1 MTIAI
6 VVHGGAGAWPI
17 GSKRL
22 ARAVEVCSQAATAGR
37 ELLAAGATAV
47 AAVEAAVRVL
57 EDDLLFNAGRGSHP
71 TSDGNVEVDA
81 MIMSGADLSLG
92 AVAAVQRVQN
102 PISLARMVMEKTPH
116 TFLAG
121 AGAEQFA
128 DSSGF
133 PRVSNAA
140 LLPLARGETVDA
152 HDTVGAVALDAQGNI
167 AAATSTGGIPNKM
180 PGRIG
185 DSPLVGAGAYAANES
200 AAVSA
205 TGDGEALMK
214 ILISKTACDL
224 VSGGASPQQACE
236 TALQMLTTRFDA
248 SAGLIAL
255 DPQGHV
261 GVTCN
266 SAAMPYAIAVDAEPI
281 LRGHQPPSR

>member
-1 MTIAI
+1 VTIAI
-6 VVHGGAGAWPI
+6 VVHGGAGAWPLE
-17 GSKRL
+17 SKRL
-22 ARAVEVCSQAATAGR
+22 ARAVEVCAEAGTAGR
-37 ELLAAGATAV
+37 ELLAAGGTALD
-47 AAVEAAVRVL
+47 AVEAAVRVL
-57 EDDLLFNAGRGSHP
+57 EDDPLFNAGRGSHP
-71 TSDGNVEVDA
+71 TSAGNVEVDA

-92 AVAAVQRVQN
+92 AVGAVQRVQN
-102 PISLARMVMEKTPH
+102 PISLARMVMEQTPH

-121 AGAEQFA
+121 TGAQQFA
-128 DSSGF
+128 DSIGF
-133 PRVSNAA
+133 PRASNDA
-140 LLPLARGETVDA
+140 LLPPARADSVDA
-152 HDTVGAVALDAQGNI
+152 HDTVGAVALDAQGNV

-214 ILISKTACDL
+214 ILISKTVCDL
-224 VSGGASPQQACE
+224 ISGGASPQEACD
-236 TALQMLTTRFDA
+236 TALLMLTTRFDA

-255 DPQGHV
+255 DPRGRV

-266 SAAMPYAIAVDAEPI
+266 SAAMPYAIAVDVEAI
-281 LRGHQPPSR
+281 LAGHQPTSR